1 MDIPLLG
8 KIVKK
13 KKKKKKSGVVKVCF
27 GAGSVC
33 SQKLTKANLLCTTHT
48 GCEDMTQG
56 HGSWCKE
63 KGLRRAMQAPIKLLD
78 SVIFLFLF
86 LLFKRTGFMQQS
98 VRLFCSHIALQWVA
112 PLSIKFMLKMPASFH
127 SCPQSVQKKKEG
139 CGNILLTWLTVRAS
153 QKKTTKKTSKLN
165 WVCKATLITGGESTA

>member
-8 KIVKK
+8 KIVK

-78 SVIFLFLF
+78 SVIFIFLF

-127 SCPQSVQKKKEG
+127 SCPQSVQKKKRGTECDVATFCLHG
-139 CGNILLTWLTVRAS
+139 WLSEQAKKKQ
-153 QKKTTKKTSKLN
+153 QKN
-165 WVCKATLITGGESTA
+165 PPN